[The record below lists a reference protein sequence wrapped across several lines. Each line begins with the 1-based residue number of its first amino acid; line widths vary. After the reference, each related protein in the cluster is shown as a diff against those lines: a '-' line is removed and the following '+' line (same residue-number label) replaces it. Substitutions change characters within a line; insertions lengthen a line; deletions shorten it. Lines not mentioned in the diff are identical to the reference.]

1 LPKRWSVPKVRPLAA
16 APSNSPQGGNKTL
29 ATRSLAIAT
38 NTKPSRFYK
47 TNTMTKETL
56 LQQIAATHSIIEKH
70 TPNNHSLLG
79 GTLGLAMYYYTR
91 HAVWGHK
98 GDADKAVDLVENILL
113 ELNSNPN
120 PIMGYNLSSG
130 AAGLGYMLHLLQKAK
145 LVDVDVNT
153 MYADMDAFIYTA
165 ALKAITDAHNHDYL
179 HGAMGAVHYFLS
191 RLPNATMEKYIT
203 QLLEAFCGK
212 AVPVVLETQSP
223 LQETLLGKTQSPWQ
237 ETLLGKTQ
245 SPLQETLLGKT
256 QSRLQETLLGGNGG
270 KAIPTSTG
278 IWFKNVQLPTD
289 VEDEINL
296 SLAHGQPSFLQIL
309 IQASKKKIKVKNIDT
324 LIHTGLQLI
333 TSVQQPID
341 FEKEQYNY
349 FPCTINGTT
358 MQVTKAY
365 SRLAWCYGDL
375 GILSTL
381 YQAAALLPK
390 LWGSTQQLANYYAMG
405 TSTIKRTSLI
415 QTALTDTNFCHGT
428 SGVARCYT
436 YLYQLTGLVVYK
448 EAGNYWLQKTL
459 EQLPTD
465 IEQGIYNGKETDMLD
480 GLVGVNLSLLS
491 YLTPRELQ
499 WPKILLV

>member
-1 LPKRWSVPKVRPLAA
+1 
-16 APSNSPQGGNKTL
+16 
-29 ATRSLAIAT
+29 
-38 NTKPSRFYK
+38 
-47 TNTMTKETL
+47 MTKETL

-91 HAVWGHK
+91 HAVWGYK
-98 GDADKAVDLVENILL
+98 EDADKAVDLVETILL

-130 AAGLGYMLHLLQKAK
+130 AAGLGYVLHLLQKAK

-165 ALKAITDAHNHDYL
+165 ALKDITDAHNHDYL

-191 RLPNATMEKYIT
+191 RLEKQRPLQQTLLGATIEKYIT

-212 AVPVVLETQSP
+212 ALPVVLETQRP
-223 LQETLLGKTQSPWQ
+223 LQETLLGKTQR
-237 ETLLGKTQ
+237 
-245 SPLQETLLGKT
+245 PLQETLLGG
-256 QSRLQETLLGGNGG
+256 RGG
-270 KAIPTSTG
+270 KAIPNSTG
-278 IWFKNVQLPTD
+278 TWFKNVVLPQD

-309 IQASKKKIKVKNIDT
+309 IQASNKKIKVKSMDI

-333 TSVQQPID
+333 SSVQQPVD

-349 FPCTINGTT
+349 FPSTINGTT

-381 YQAAALLPK
+381 YQAAACMPQ
-390 LWGSTQQLANYYAMG
+390 LWGSTQQLASYYAMG

-415 QTALTDTNFCHGT
+415 QTALTDSNFCHGT
-428 SGVARCYT
+428 SGVARYYT

-448 EAGNYWLQKTL
+448 EAGNYWLQKTC

-465 IEQGIYNGKETDMLD
+465 IEQGIFNGKETDMLD

-499 WPKILLV
+499 WTKILLV